1 MSQDLTEMMKAW
13 EKSREKE
20 MKESVELPT
29 RFYDVRKRPSPTRA
43 RIGRFH
49 GITPEGEAMWAK
61 REGLDKKVALKPKGD
76 I

>member
-1 MSQDLTEMMKAW
+1 MSQDLSEMMKAW

-29 RFYDVRKRPSPTRA
+29 RFYDVRKRPSPPRP
-43 RIGRFH
+43 RLGKFH
-49 GITPEGEAMWAK
+49 GITPQGEAMWAK
-61 REGLDKKVALKPKGD
+61 REGLDKKVARKPKED

>member
-49 GITPEGEAMWAK
+49 GITPEGEAMYCAK
-61 REGLDKKVALKPKGD
+61 LGLDKKVARKPKEG

>member
-13 EKSREKE
+13 EKSQEKE
-20 MKESVELPT
+20 MKESVKLPT
-29 RFYDVRKRPSPTRA
+29 RFYDVRKSPSPTRA

-61 REGLDKKVALKPKGD
+61 REGLDKKVARKPKGD

>member
-13 EKSREKE
+13 EKSQEKE
-20 MKESVELPT
+20 MKESVKLPT

-43 RIGRFH
+43 RIARFH

-61 REGLDKKVALKPKGD
+61 REGLDKKVARKPKGD

>member
-49 GITPEGEAMWAK
+49 GITPEGEAMYCAK
-61 REGLDKKVALKPKGD
+61 LGLDKKVAREPKGD

>member
-1 MSQDLTEMMKAW
+1 MSQDLSEMMKAW

-49 GITPEGEAMWAK
+49 GITPEGEAMYCAK
-61 REGLDKKVALKPKGD
+61 LGLDKKVAREPKGD

>member
-49 GITPEGEAMWAK
+49 GITPEGEALWAK
-61 REGLDKKVALKPKGD
+61 REGLHKKVARKPKGD

>member
-1 MSQDLTEMMKAW
+1 MSQDLSEMMKAW

-43 RIGRFH
+43 RVGRFH
-49 GITPEGEAMWAK
+49 GITPQGEAMWAK
-61 REGLDKKVALKPKGD
+61 REGLDKKVARKPKEG